1 MDCPRQRS
9 IGQQKLQRRPPQT
22 KTIINA
28 DNIRTIYCSYCT
40 VLSSSTDSSPKTD
53 LFALAD
59 VEVGKREPRP
69 PFSVLFPIILKSICY
84 MAGNNNNNNNII
96 IIIIINN
103 DDLLTDPLG
112 GSSPLK
118 CPRHPFLS
126 NLRAQLRY
134 KDVILKRLRHAMCN
148 LSKKL

>member
-9 IGQQKLQRRPPQT
+9 IGQQELQRRPPQT

-28 DNIRTIYCSYCT
+28 DNIRTIYWSYCT

-59 VEVGKREPRP
+59 VEVGKRGPRP
-69 PFSVLFPIILKSICY
+69 PFSVLCPIILKSICY
-84 MAGNNNNNNNII
+84 MAGNNNNNNN
-96 IIIIINN
+96 NN
-103 DDLLTDPLG
+103 NNDLLTDPLG
-112 GSSPLK
+112 GSSLLK
-118 CPRHPFLS
+118 CPSHPFLS

-134 KDVILKRLRHAMCN
+134 KDVILKRLRHAVCN